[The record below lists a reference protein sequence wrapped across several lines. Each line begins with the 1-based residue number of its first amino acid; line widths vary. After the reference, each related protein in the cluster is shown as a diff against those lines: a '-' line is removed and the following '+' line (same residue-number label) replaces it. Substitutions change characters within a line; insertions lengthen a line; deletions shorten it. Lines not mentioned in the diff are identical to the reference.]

1 VKPEKGV
8 DSLDGGGTMAGMGH
22 VKDLLVTIHNG
33 GDDAVQAAVALAGLE
48 KHMQAQVAID
58 NATGDITDIVT
69 VLRGAGFAAL
79 SPSADS
85 SASLLHYCV
94 NHAADEIERLRDERR
109 WIPVEERLPGPN
121 EPVLIYTEVLGR
133 HVASVDEEGEWFCD
147 YGGEWLFPNVT
158 HWMPLPEPPAQ

>member
-1 VKPEKGV
+1 
-8 DSLDGGGTMAGMGH
+8 MGH

-109 WIPVEERLPGPN
+109 WIAVSERLPQDRTA
-121 EPVLIYTEVLGR
+121 VLAWNGKQ
-133 HVASVDEEGEWFCD
+133 VAYGYIF
-147 YGGEWLFPNVT
+147 GGEWIGARSGWFTPDGPT
-158 HWMPLPEPPAQ
+158 HWMPLPEPPEGQP

>member
-1 VKPEKGV
+1 
-8 DSLDGGGTMAGMGH
+8 
-22 VKDLLVTIHNG
+22 
-33 GDDAVQAAVALAGLE
+33 
-48 KHMQAQVAID
+48 MQAQVAID

-109 WIPVEERLPGPN
+109 WIPVSERLPEDETVVLAWSGKRVAFGYMSDGQWIDTLYGWVIPLGP
-121 EPVLIYTEVLGR
+121 
-133 HVASVDEEGEWFCD
+133 S
-147 YGGEWLFPNVT
+147 
-158 HWMPLPEPPAQ
+158 HWMPLPAEPPAN

>member
-1 VKPEKGV
+1 
-8 DSLDGGGTMAGMGH
+8 MGH

-58 NATGDITDIVT
+58 NATGDITNIVT

-109 WIPVEERLPGPN
+109 WIPVSERLPADGEWVWCYGPN
-121 EPVLIYTEVLGR
+121 RGCEAACISKYWDGWVGTDRKNL
-133 HVASVDEEGEWFCD
+133 VAGA
-147 YGGEWLFPNVT
+147 YT
-158 HWMPLPEPPAQ
+158 HWMPLPEPPEVR

>member
-1 VKPEKGV
+1 
-8 DSLDGGGTMAGMGH
+8 MAGMGH

-109 WIPVEERLPGPN
+109 WIPVSERLPETGVRVLIFCPLAEPN
-121 EPVLIYTEVLGR
+121 EVAAAVLRHEGMWRMDDGEVYGETE
-133 HVASVDEEGEWFCD
+133 
-147 YGGEWLFPNVT
+147 PT
-158 HWMPLPEPPAQ
+158 HWMPLPPEPPEAK

>member
-1 VKPEKGV
+1 
-8 DSLDGGGTMAGMGH
+8 M
-22 VKDLLVTIHNG
+22 KDLLATVYGG
-33 GDDAVQAAVALAGLE
+33 GDDAVEAAVALAGLQ

-109 WIPVEERLPGPN
+109 WIPVSERLPEEYKTVLVAINGSVSAGEVRFPDSDSECGMD
-121 EPVLIYTEVLGR
+121 EPWWMVFKDKRDMSPEW
-133 HVASVDEEGEWFCD
+133 ASLVSLND
-147 YGGEWLFPNVT
+147 VT
-158 HWMPLPEPPAQ
+158 HWMPLPEPPEVK